1 MDFYI
6 LKEEIVKSL
15 NLTLGVV
22 EKRQTLPILSN
33 VLIEVDESSLK
44 LTATDLESEISTTS
58 TISNFNSGGK
68 TTAPARK
75 LSDLCRLLPDMAE
88 IHFFLDG
95 DNLKIESGSG
105 KYNLSTLPSDD
116 FPVFE
121 FEDSQGQINI
131 SSENLKTIIMKT
143 SFAMGNQDWRH
154 YLNGLFISIDDKNI
168 TSVATDAHRLAL
180 ASSTLNEASMET
192 TDGIVP
198 RKSINEIGKLVGDN
212 SENVLIKISQ
222 SSILVE
228 AAGTKFVSKL
238 IEGKFPD
245 YEQVIPTG
253 ESSLLVIDRKN
264 FSDSLSRVSVL
275 SSEKYKGVRIITK
288 KNSLNISANNP
299 EKEQGEEVVACEY
312 SGEEID
318 IAFNVNYLQEILST
332 IDSET
337 IEINFFGSE
346 KSCLIT
352 DPNSENLKYPLK
364 AYQLQPSEDAVRNIS
379 LKDNFTI
386 ESTNIILIFQSRV

>member
-6 LKEEIVKSL
+6 TKEEVVKSI
-15 NLTLGVV
+15 NPTLGVV

-33 VLIEVDESSLK
+33 VLLEVDESSLK

-58 TISNFNSGGK
+58 TISNFKSGGK

-75 LSDLCRLLPDMAE
+75 LSDLCRLMPDLAE

-95 DNLKIESGSG
+95 DNLKIETESG
-105 KYNLSTLPSDD
+105 KYNLSTLPSED

-121 FEDSQGQINI
+121 TEDTQSQINI
-131 SSENLKTIIMKT
+131 SSQNLKNLITKT

-154 YLNGLFISIDDKNI
+154 YLNGLYMMIDDKVI
-168 TSVATDAHRLAL
+168 TTVATDAHRLAM
-180 ASSTLNEASMET
+180 ATSSLNEASSEST
-192 TDGIVP
+192 SGIVP
-198 RKSINEIGKLVGDN
+198 RKSINEIGKLVGDE
-212 SENVLIKISQ
+212 SENVVIQLGQ
-222 SSILVE
+222 TSI
-228 AAGTKFVSKL
+228 AANVSGTTFVSKL

-245 YEQVIPTG
+245 YEQVIPSG
-253 ESSLLVIDRKN
+253 ESSLLVVDRKN
-264 FSDSLSRVSVL
+264 FSESLSRVSVL

-299 EKEQGEEVVACEY
+299 EKEQGEENLPCEY
-312 SGEEID
+312 QGEEID
-318 IAFNVNYLQEILST
+318 IAFNVNYLQEVLST
-332 IDSET
+332 IDSEK

-352 DPNSENLKYPLK
+352 DPNSENLKYVVMPL
-364 AYQLQPSEDAVRNIS
+364 
-379 LKDNFTI
+379 
-386 ESTNIILIFQSRV
+386 LI

>member
-6 LKEEIVKSL
+6 TKEEVVKSI

-33 VLIEVDESSLK
+33 VLFEVDESSLK

-58 TISNFNSGGK
+58 TISNFKSGGK
-68 TTAPARK
+68 ITAPARK
-75 LSDLCRLLPDMAE
+75 LSDLCRLMPDLAE

-95 DNLKIESGSG
+95 DNLKIETESG
-105 KYNLSTLPSDD
+105 KYNLSTLPSED

-121 FEDSQGQINI
+121 TEDTQSQINI
-131 SSENLKTIIMKT
+131 SSQNLKNLITKT

-154 YLNGLFISIDDKNI
+154 YLNGLYMMIDDKVI
-168 TSVATDAHRLAL
+168 TTVATDAHRLAM
-180 ASSTLNEASMET
+180 ATSSLNEASSEST
-192 TDGIVP
+192 SGIVP
-198 RKSINEIGKLVGDN
+198 RKSINEIGKLVGDE
-212 SENVLIKISQ
+212 SENVVIQLGQ
-222 SSILVE
+222 TSI
-228 AAGTKFVSKL
+228 AANVSGTTFVSKL

-245 YEQVIPTG
+245 YEQVIPSG
-253 ESSLLVIDRKN
+253 ESSLLVVDRKN
-264 FSDSLSRVSVL
+264 FSESLSRVSVL

-288 KNSLNISANNP
+288 KDSLNISANNP
-299 EKEQGEEVVACEY
+299 EKEQGEENLSCKY
-312 SGEEID
+312 QGEEID

-332 IDSET
+332 IDSEK

-352 DPNSENLKYPLK
+352 DPNSENLKYVVMPL
-364 AYQLQPSEDAVRNIS
+364 
-379 LKDNFTI
+379 
-386 ESTNIILIFQSRV
+386 LI

>member
-6 LKEEIVKSL
+6 TKEEVVKSL

-33 VLIEVDESSLK
+33 VLFEVDESSLK

-58 TISNFNSGGK
+58 TISNFKSGGK

-75 LSDLCRLLPDMAE
+75 LSDLCRLMPDLAE

-95 DNLKIESGSG
+95 DNLKIETESG
-105 KYNLSTLPSDD
+105 KYNLSTLPSED

-121 FEDSQGQINI
+121 TEDTQSQINI
-131 SSENLKTIIMKT
+131 SSQNLKNLITRT

-154 YLNGLFISIDDKNI
+154 YLNGLYMMIDDKVI
-168 TSVATDAHRLAL
+168 TTVATDAHRLAM
-180 ASSTLNEASMET
+180 ATSSLNEASSEST
-192 TDGIVP
+192 SGIVP
-198 RKSINEIGKLVGDN
+198 RKSINEIGKLVGDE
-212 SENVLIKISQ
+212 SENVVIQLGQ
-222 SSILVE
+222 TSI
-228 AAGTKFVSKL
+228 AANVSGTTFVSKL

-245 YEQVIPTG
+245 YEQVIPSG
-253 ESSLLVIDRKN
+253 ESSLLVVDRKN
-264 FSDSLSRVSVL
+264 FSESLSRVSVL

-288 KNSLNISANNP
+288 KDSLNISANNP
-299 EKEQGEEVVACEY
+299 EKEQGEENLSCEY
-312 SGEEID
+312 KGEEID

-332 IDSET
+332 IDSEK

-352 DPNSENLKYPLK
+352 DPNSENLKYVVMPL
-364 AYQLQPSEDAVRNIS
+364 
-379 LKDNFTI
+379 
-386 ESTNIILIFQSRV
+386 LI

>member
-6 LKEEIVKSL
+6 TKEEVVKSI

-33 VLIEVDESSLK
+33 VLFEVDESSLK

-58 TISNFNSGGK
+58 TISNFKSGGK

-75 LSDLCRLLPDMAE
+75 LSDLCRLMPDLAE

-95 DNLKIESGSG
+95 DNLKIETESG
-105 KYNLSTLPSDD
+105 KYNLSTLPSED

-121 FEDSQGQINI
+121 TEDTQSQINI
-131 SSENLKTIIMKT
+131 SSQNLKNLITKT

-154 YLNGLFISIDDKNI
+154 YLNGLYMMIDDKVI
-168 TSVATDAHRLAL
+168 TTVATDAHRLAM
-180 ASSTLNEASMET
+180 ATSSLNEASSEST
-192 TDGIVP
+192 SGIVP
-198 RKSINEIGKLVGDN
+198 RKSINEIGKLVGDE
-212 SENVLIKISQ
+212 SENIVIQLGQ
-222 SSILVE
+222 TSI
-228 AAGTKFVSKL
+228 AANVSGTTFVSKL

-245 YEQVIPTG
+245 YEQVIPSG
-253 ESSLLVIDRKN
+253 ESSLLVVDRKN
-264 FSDSLSRVSVL
+264 FSESLSRVSVL

-288 KNSLNISANNP
+288 KDSLNISANNP
-299 EKEQGEEVVACEY
+299 EKEQGEENLSCEY
-312 SGEEID
+312 QGEEID

-332 IDSET
+332 IDSEK

-352 DPNSENLKYPLK
+352 DPNSENLKYVVMPL
-364 AYQLQPSEDAVRNIS
+364 
-379 LKDNFTI
+379 
-386 ESTNIILIFQSRV
+386 LI

>member
-6 LKEEIVKSL
+6 TKEEVVKSL

-33 VLIEVDESSLK
+33 VLLEVDESSLK

-58 TISNFNSGGK
+58 TISNFKSGGK

-75 LSDLCRLLPDMAE
+75 LSDLCRLMSDLAE

-95 DNLKIESGSG
+95 DNLKIETESG
-105 KYNLSTLPSDD
+105 KYNLSTLPSED

-121 FEDSQGQINI
+121 TEDTQSQINI
-131 SSENLKTIIMKT
+131 SSQNLKNLITKT

-154 YLNGLFISIDDKNI
+154 YLNGLYMMIDDKVI
-168 TSVATDAHRLAL
+168 TTVATDAHRLAM
-180 ASSTLNEASMET
+180 ATSSLNEASSEST
-192 TDGIVP
+192 SGIVP
-198 RKSINEIGKLVGDN
+198 RKSINEIGKLVGDE
-212 SENVLIKISQ
+212 SENVVIQLGQ
-222 SSILVE
+222 TSI
-228 AAGTKFVSKL
+228 AANVSGTTFVSKL

-245 YEQVIPTG
+245 YEQVIPSG
-253 ESSLLVIDRKN
+253 ESSLLVVDRKN
-264 FSDSLSRVSVL
+264 FSESLSRVSVL

-299 EKEQGEEVVACEY
+299 EKEQGEENLPCEY
-312 SGEEID
+312 QGEEID

-332 IDSET
+332 IDSEK

-352 DPNSENLKYPLK
+352 DPNSENLKYVVMPL
-364 AYQLQPSEDAVRNIS
+364 
-379 LKDNFTI
+379 
-386 ESTNIILIFQSRV
+386 LI

>member
-6 LKEEIVKSL
+6 TKEEVVKSL
-15 NLTLGVV
+15 NQTLGVV

-33 VLIEVDESSLK
+33 ILFEVDESSLK

-58 TISNFNSGGK
+58 TISNFKSGGK
-68 TTAPARK
+68 ITAPARK
-75 LSDLCRLLPDMAE
+75 LSDLCRLMPDLVE

-95 DNLKIESGSG
+95 DNLKIETESG
-105 KYNLSTLPSDD
+105 KYNLSTLPSED

-121 FEDSQGQINI
+121 IEDTQSQINI
-131 SSENLKTIIMKT
+131 SSQNLKNLITKT

-154 YLNGLFISIDDKNI
+154 YLNGLYMMIDDKVI
-168 TSVATDAHRLAL
+168 TTVATDAHRLAM
-180 ASSTLNEASMET
+180 ATSSLNEASSEST
-192 TDGIVP
+192 SGIVP
-198 RKSINEIGKLVGDN
+198 RKSINEIGKLVGDE
-212 SENVLIKISQ
+212 SENVVIQLGQ
-222 SSILVE
+222 TSI
-228 AAGTKFVSKL
+228 AANVSGTTFVSKL

-245 YEQVIPTG
+245 YEQVIPSG
-253 ESSLLVIDRKN
+253 ESSLLVVNRKN
-264 FSDSLSRVSVL
+264 FSESLSRVSVL

-288 KNSLNISANNP
+288 KDSLNISANNP
-299 EKEQGEEVVACEY
+299 EKEQGEENLPCEY
-312 SGEEID
+312 QGEEID

-352 DPNSENLKYPLK
+352 DPNSENLKYVVMPL
-364 AYQLQPSEDAVRNIS
+364 
-379 LKDNFTI
+379 
-386 ESTNIILIFQSRV
+386 LI

>member
-6 LKEEIVKSL
+6 TKEEVVKSI

-33 VLIEVDESSLK
+33 ILFEVDESSLK

-58 TISNFNSGGK
+58 TVSNFKSGGK

-75 LSDLCRLLPDMAE
+75 LSDLCRLMPDLAE

-95 DNLKIESGSG
+95 DNLKIETESG
-105 KYNLSTLPSDD
+105 KYNLSTLPSED
-116 FPVFE
+116 FPIFE
-121 FEDSQGQINI
+121 TEDTQSQINI
-131 SSENLKTIIMKT
+131 SSQNLKNLITKT

-154 YLNGLFISIDDKNI
+154 YLNGLYMMIDDKVI
-168 TSVATDAHRLAL
+168 TTVATDAHRLAM
-180 ASSTLNEASMET
+180 ATSSLNEASSEST
-192 TDGIVP
+192 SGIVP
-198 RKSINEIGKLVGDN
+198 RKSINEIGKLVGDE
-212 SENVLIKISQ
+212 SENVVIQLGQ
-222 SSILVE
+222 TSI
-228 AAGTKFVSKL
+228 AANVSGTTFVSKL

-245 YEQVIPTG
+245 YVQVIPSG
-253 ESSLLVIDRKN
+253 ESSLLVVDRKN
-264 FSDSLSRVSVL
+264 FSESLSRVSVL

-288 KNSLNISANNP
+288 KDSLNISANNP
-299 EKEQGEEVVACEY
+299 EKEQGEENLSCEY
-312 SGEEID
+312 QGEEID

-332 IDSET
+332 IDSEK

-352 DPNSENLKYPLK
+352 DPNSENLKYVVMPL
-364 AYQLQPSEDAVRNIS
+364 
-379 LKDNFTI
+379 
-386 ESTNIILIFQSRV
+386 LI

>member
-6 LKEEIVKSL
+6 IKEEVVKSL
-15 NLTLGVV
+15 NQTLGVV

-33 VLIEVDESSLK
+33 VLFEVDESSLK

-58 TISNFNSGGK
+58 IVSNFNSGGK

-75 LSDLCRLLPDMAE
+75 LNDLCRLMPDLAE
-88 IHFFLDG
+88 IHFYLDG
-95 DNLKIESGSG
+95 DNLKIETESG
-105 KYNLSTLPSDD
+105 KYNLSTLPSED

-121 FEDSQGQINI
+121 IEETQSQINI
-131 SSENLKTIIMKT
+131 SSQNLKNLITKT

-154 YLNGLFISIDDKNI
+154 YLNGLYMMIDDKVI
-168 TSVATDAHRLAL
+168 TTVATDAHRLAM
-180 ASSTLNEASMET
+180 ATSSLNEASSESIS
-192 TDGIVP
+192 GIVP
-198 RKSINEIGKLVGDN
+198 RKSINEIGKLVGDE
-212 SENVLIKISQ
+212 SENVVIQLGQ
-222 SSILVE
+222 TSIAVNVS
-228 AAGTKFVSKL
+228 GTTFVSKL

-245 YEQVIPTG
+245 YEQVIPSG
-253 ESSLLVIDRKN
+253 ESSLLVVDRKN
-264 FSDSLSRVSVL
+264 FSESLSRVSVL

-288 KNSLNISANNP
+288 KDSLNISANNP
-299 EKEQGEEVVACEY
+299 EKEQGEENLQCEY
-312 SGEEID
+312 QGEEID

-352 DPNSENLKYPLK
+352 DPNSENLKYVVMPL
-364 AYQLQPSEDAVRNIS
+364 
-379 LKDNFTI
+379 
-386 ESTNIILIFQSRV
+386 LI

>member
-58 TISNFNSGGK
+58 TISNFKSGGK

-332 IDSET
+332 IDSEK

-352 DPNSENLKYPLK
+352 DPNSENLKYVVMPL
-364 AYQLQPSEDAVRNIS
+364 
-379 LKDNFTI
+379 
-386 ESTNIILIFQSRV
+386 LI

>member
-6 LKEEIVKSL
+6 TKEEVVKSL

-33 VLIEVDESSLK
+33 VLLEVDESSLK
-44 LTATDLESEISTTS
+44 LTANDLESEISTTS
-58 TISNFNSGGK
+58 TISNFKSGGK

-75 LSDLCRLLPDMAE
+75 LSDLCRLMPDLAE

-95 DNLKIESGSG
+95 DNLKIETESG
-105 KYNLSTLPSDD
+105 KYNLSTLPSED

-121 FEDSQGQINI
+121 TEDTQSQINI
-131 SSENLKTIIMKT
+131 SSQNLKNLITKT

-154 YLNGLFISIDDKNI
+154 YLNGLYMMIDDKVI
-168 TSVATDAHRLAL
+168 TTVATDAHRLAM
-180 ASSTLNEASMET
+180 ATSSLNEASSEST
-192 TDGIVP
+192 SGIVP
-198 RKSINEIGKLVGDN
+198 RKSINEIGKLVGDE
-212 SENVLIKISQ
+212 SENVVIQLGQ
-222 SSILVE
+222 TSI
-228 AAGTKFVSKL
+228 AANVSGTTFVSKL

-245 YEQVIPTG
+245 YEQVIPSG
-253 ESSLLVIDRKN
+253 ESSLLVVDRKN
-264 FSDSLSRVSVL
+264 FSESLSRVSVL

-299 EKEQGEEVVACEY
+299 EKEQGEENLPCEY
-312 SGEEID
+312 QGEEID
-318 IAFNVNYLQEILST
+318 IAFNVNYLQEVLST
-332 IDSET
+332 IDSEK

-352 DPNSENLKYPLK
+352 DPNSENLKYVVMPL
-364 AYQLQPSEDAVRNIS
+364 
-379 LKDNFTI
+379 
-386 ESTNIILIFQSRV
+386 LI